1 MKKIVF
7 ILFVFIYPAFAQ
19 SDFEFEF
26 DYAQFGYD
34 TASNYVEFYYSFNEA
49 SLKVNAENSNAKIEG
64 LLKIFIKD
72 DIKGDTIVF
81 NQWKLKHDIV
91 DTSIINSQ
99 ILVGTLGFIIPKGS
113 FTCEIT
119 GSDMHNPDKF
129 RLIKENIKVVPYMH
143 NSMSISDIQLASK
156 MIQGSENTSSIF
168 YKNTYEVIPIPNVV
182 FGISQPALF
191 FYLEVYNLQSDSI
204 KSEQVKMSQMIYN
217 SKGKLVKEKFKYL
230 SRTSNT
236 RVEVGSHILSNYP
249 TDSYTL
255 VIALIDSVGNTGVS
269 SAKKFFVY
277 NPDVQVTD
285 TFEVS
290 TTAVLSSS
298 FGSMSEEELDDLFD
312 KSEYL
317 ATKTEIDKYE
327 KLSNLEGK
335 REYMFDFWKAK
346 DESENLNKNEFYRNY
361 MQRVQICNERYTSMG
376 KQGWKTD
383 RGRVFLL
390 YGEPTEIE
398 RYPNQLETRPYEIW
412 QYTEIEG
419 GVYFVFADLTGFSDY
434 TILHST
440 KRGELRDDNWQ
451 RRIVVR

>member
-1 MKKIVF
+1 
-7 ILFVFIYPAFAQ
+7 
-19 SDFEFEF
+19 
-26 DYAQFGYD
+26 
-34 TASNYVEFYYSFNEA
+34 
-49 SLKVNAENSNAKIEG
+49 
-64 LLKIFIKD
+64 
-72 DIKGDTIVF
+72 
-81 NQWKLKHDIV
+81 
-91 DTSIINSQ
+91 
-99 ILVGTLGFIIPKGS
+99 
-113 FTCEIT
+113 
-119 GSDMHNPDKF
+119 
-129 RLIKENIKVVPYMH
+129 
-143 NSMSISDIQLASK
+143 
-156 MIQGSENTSSIF
+156 
-168 YKNTYEVIPIPNVV
+168 
-182 FGISQPALF
+182 
-191 FYLEVYNLQSDSI
+191 
-204 KSEQVKMSQMIYN
+204 MSQMIYN